1 MAGVQEMG
9 GDEMLK
15 DSRGD
20 MEGITIGGGF
30 REEGLF
36 DLGFE
41 ECGGVLCEK
50 TGKGTEMHSVE
61 GRTWQAQQH
70 VCLLGPRHS
79 RWSAVRHGSRLL
91 RGPAGSCCHHCTGA
105 GLSAGS

>member
-1 MAGVQEMG
+1 VGSWHTAGVQEKQ

-15 DSRGD
+15 DSRGN
-20 MEGITIGGGF
+20 MEGIRGGF

-61 GRTWQAQQH
+61 GRTWQAQQN
-70 VCLLGPRHS
+70 VCLLGPTHY
-79 RWSAVRHGSRLL
+79 
-91 RGPAGSCCHHCTGA
+91 
-105 GLSAGS
+105 